1 MDGRWSVEMFK
12 KCTFVP
18 QVREVEKED
27 GVEVPAIEVPAPL
40 AIKATGEPSPA
51 TIEFIPGEEAEA
63 PQPRTTSVYT
73 SMTKK
78 LKDDTPKKSDAM
90 VRVTD
95 EKEDKEGFKVA
106 IFLPSFFRCI
116 N

>member
-1 MDGRWSVEMFK
+1 M
-12 KCTFVP
+12 
-18 QVREVEKED
+18 REVEKED
-27 GVEVPAIEVPAPL
+27 GVEVPAIEAPAPL

-51 TIEFIPGEEAEA
+51 TIEYIPGEEAEDPEA
-63 PQPRTTSVYT
+63 RITSVYT

-95 EKEDKEGFKVA
+95 EKEEKEGFKVH
-106 IFLPSFFRCI
+106 ITTYYCHI
-116 N
+116 I